1 MTTPGSPLSRQQVQD
16 LHRNDDV
23 DTRAE
28 AHHHTL
34 GNGRNQSSPGYH
46 NHDGQNSSSILSG
59 VTFTGSRTN
68 ATAIGIILND
78 ICNALAQLGATNNTS
93 A

>member
-1 MTTPGSPLSRQQVQD
+1 MTVPLGELSRQQVQT

-28 AHHHTL
+28 AHHHSL
-34 GNGRNQSSPGYH
+34 GNGRNQASPGYH
-46 NHDGQNSSSILSG
+46 THDGQNSSAPLSG
-59 VTFTGSRTN
+59 VSFTGSRTN

-78 ICNALAQLGATNNTS
+78 ICNALALLGASNNTS